1 LESRASVEAVCEV
14 LRVSR
19 SGYFAWRSRRPSARA
34 LRDEELLPLV
44 REIFWTHKRRYG
56 ARRIAHELRHRGE
69 VCSVARASRLLKSQ
83 RLRAIGPKSYKP
95 RTTQSRHTLGYNSN
109 LLRGRSAPVRTNEVW
124 VADITYIPLAGGS
137 GGRSFG
143 YLSIVMDLYSRM
155 IVGWSYGESMT
166 EELVIGSLKH
176 AITSRQ
182 PPPGLIHHS
191 DRGGQYAS
199 ASYRAILRRA
209 EAQQSMNEAENCYDN
224 VFMESC
230 FGTIKT
236 ELERI
241 EFADSR
247 AAIRELAEYI
257 SYYNVS
263 RRHSSL
269 GYLTPTEFENHHT
282 DQPHPD

>member
-1 LESRASVEAVCEV
+1 M
-14 LRVSR
+14 SR
-19 SGYFAWRSRRPSARA
+19 SGYYAWRSRQPSARA
-34 LRDEELLPLV
+34 QRDAELRPLV
-44 REIFWTHKRRYG
+44 REIFWTHHRRYG
-56 ARRIAHELRHRGE
+56 ARRIAHELRHRDE
-69 VCSVARASRLLKSQ
+69 VCGVARVARLLKTQ
-83 RLRAIGPKSYKP
+83 GLQAIQPKSFKP
-95 RTTQSRHTLGYNSN
+95 RTTQSRHALGYNSN
-109 LLRGRSAPVRTNEVW
+109 LLRDRAAPVQTNEVW
-124 VADITYIPLAGGS
+124 VADITYIPLAGG
-137 GGRSFG
+137 SFG

-155 IVGWSYGESMT
+155 IVGWSYEESMT
-166 EELVIGSLKH
+166 EELVIRSLKD

-209 EAQQSMNEAENCYDN
+209 GSRQSMSDADNCYDN
-224 VFMESC
+224 AFMESC

-236 ELERI
+236 ELELS

-247 AAIRELAEYI
+247 AAMRELAEYV

-269 GYLTPTEFENHHT
+269 GYLAPTEFENHHT
-282 DQPHPD
+282 NQLHPE